1 MGAAKS
7 PSAKWP
13 RRSLLGLLMS
23 GSAGLLSRTGRATE
37 KKYGPGVTGTE
48 IKLGQTMPYSGP
60 NSALGTIGRATAA
73 YYRMINERGGVN
85 GRKINLISLDDGYS
99 PPKTVE
105 LARRLVEQDEVLGIF
120 GSLGTATN
128 IAMQRYLNDHG
139 VPQFYTWSGV
149 ARMRDPRAFP
159 WTIGGDLAFVN
170 ETKAFGRYLLE
181 TRPSA
186 KVGVLMQN
194 DDFGKDH
201 LTGLKVGL
209 GGKAAEMVV
218 KAVTF
223 EVTDAT
229 VDSQV
234 IELKDSGADVLLMAT
249 LPKSAAQALRKMRDI
264 GWNPLK
270 LLAYPGASIPA
281 TFKPAGLDAS
291 MGVVTAEYI
300 KQPGDPAWTNDPEMI
315 AFLAFLKQYAPEA
328 DPTDKYNVTGYYGG
342 AMVVAL
348 LKQCGEELT
357 RENLLRKATHMK
369 DVTVP
374 MLLPGITLNT
384 SPDDYAPIK
393 QMQLQRF
400 DGTGWVK
407 IGGIVG
413 G

>member
-1 MGAAKS
+1 M
-7 PSAKWP
+7 
-13 RRSLLGLLMS
+13 
-23 GSAGLLSRTGRATE
+23 
-37 KKYGPGVTGTE
+37 
-48 IKLGQTMPYSGP
+48 
-60 NSALGTIGRATAA
+60 
-73 YYRMINERGGVN
+73 
-85 GRKINLISLDDGYS
+85 
-99 PPKTVE
+99 
-105 LARRLVEQDEVLGIF
+105 
-120 GSLGTATN
+120 
-128 IAMQRYLNDHG
+128 
-139 VPQFYTWSGV
+139 
-149 ARMRDPRAFP
+149 
-159 WTIGGDLAFVN
+159 
-170 ETKAFGRYLLE
+170 
-181 TRPSA
+181 
-186 KVGVLMQN
+186 LMQN
-194 DDFGKDH
+194 DDFGRDH
-201 LTGLKVGL
+201 LTGLKLGL

-218 KAVTF
+218 KAVSF

-229 VDSQV
+229 VDSQI
-234 IELKDSGADVLLMAT
+234 IELKESGADVLLMVT

-281 TFKPAGLDAS
+281 TFKPAGLEAS
-291 MGVVTAEYI
+291 TGVITAEYI

-348 LKQCGEELT
+348 LKQCGDELT

-384 SPDDYAPIK
+384 APDDYAPIK
-393 QMQLQRF
+393 QMQLQQF